1 MNIMNW
7 LRNQRI
13 GRKFS
18 ILFAFVLGLIVFNV
32 IGMIEIGKT
41 GYLQFLEREHIEFAL
56 LMRNNLEQVRQQAQ
70 QSGTITD
77 MALITANS
85 ENRVEM
91 GLRPL
96 LAETLKQPQRCLQS
110 VNGIENAIFRGLGF
124 GKAFDLCEK
133 DIIDITA
140 ADQIIE
146 NFLNKSIEPKAF
158 IDGFD
163 EKLRAIEDQSREFAL
178 IIPASRNM
186 VSKLVLSA
194 TIVMSLVV
202 LSMFVLIAQIIR
214 TPITILAQRI
224 KEIAEGE
231 GDLTKRLEIV
241 SRDEIGATAHWF
253 NLFADKLQDMI
264 AKVTIS
270 ANNVAAGSRQMSSSA
285 TQMSQGAS
293 AQASATEQV
302 SSSMEEMSV
311 NIRQNTDNAV
321 QTEKIASKVAEDA
334 YVSGKAVAETVT
346 AMQEITKRIALIDD
360 IARQTRMLSLNA
372 TIEAARAQEQGKG
385 FAVVASEVRSLA
397 ERSQT
402 AAAEIAELVGSSSAI
417 AEKAGEML
425 KKLVPE
431 IQRTAELVKEISAAS
446 REQNAGVEQINRA
459 VQQLDNVTQQ
469 NSATSEE
476 IAATAEELSAQ
487 AEQLQQS
494 MTFFR
499 VAHTE
504 GNQLHNA
511 QSAPVSASRPP
522 LAAETKLPT
531 AQTDARK
538 PLEGR
543 EKHDDGFE
551 RF

>member
-18 ILFAFVLGLIVFNV
+18 ILFAFVLGLIVLNV

-41 GYLQFLEREHIEFAL
+41 GYLQFLEREHIELAL
-56 LMRNNLEQVRQQAQ
+56 LMRNKLEMARQQAQ
-70 QSGTITD
+70 QSGTLAD
-77 MALITANS
+77 MTLITATS
-85 ENRVEM
+85 EKRLEM

-96 LAETLKQPQRCLQS
+96 LAETLKQPQRCLQA
-110 VNGIENAIFRGLGF
+110 VNGIETAVFRGLGF

-133 DIIDITA
+133 DIRDITA
-140 ADQIIE
+140 ADRIIE
-146 NFLNKSIEPKAF
+146 NFLNNTIEPTAF
-158 IDGFD
+158 IAAFD

-186 VSKLVLSA
+186 VSRLVLSA

-202 LSMFVLIAQIIR
+202 LGMFVLFANIVR
-214 TPITILAQRI
+214 TPIKILAQRI

-241 SRDEIGATAHWF
+241 SRDEIGETAHWF

-270 ANNVAAGSRQMSSSA
+270 ANNVASGSRQMSSSA
-285 TQMSQGAS
+285 TQMSQGAA
-293 AQASATEQV
+293 AQAAATEQV

-397 ERSQT
+397 ERSQA

-417 AEKAGEML
+417 AEKAGDML

-446 REQNAGVEQINRA
+446 KEQSSGVEQINRA
-459 VQQLDNVTQQ
+459 VQQLDTVTQQ

-499 VAHTE
+499 VVHPE
-504 GNQLHNA
+504 SSPEHHA
-511 QSAPVSASRPP
+511 QPAPVSAPRPP
-522 LAAETKLPT
+522 LAAAATLPT
-531 AQTDARK
+531 AQPNARK
-538 PLEGR
+538 PLDDR
-543 EKHDDGFE
+543 EPRDDGFE